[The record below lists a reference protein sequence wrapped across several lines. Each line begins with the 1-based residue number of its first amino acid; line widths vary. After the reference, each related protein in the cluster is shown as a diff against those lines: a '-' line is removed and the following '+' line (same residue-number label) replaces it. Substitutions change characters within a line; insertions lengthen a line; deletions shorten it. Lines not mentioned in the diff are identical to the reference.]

1 MKKYLSNFDSTPL
14 TCDPALFPGKNIPN
28 IAKSDRIFPGKG
40 RRDKYFILAYL
51 ESSKGEV
58 FWHCCLF
65 LSILAIFRRK

>member
-1 MKKYLSNFDSTPL
+1 MKKYSSNFDSTPL
-14 TCDPALFPGKNIPN
+14 TCDSSLFPGKNIPN

-40 RRDKYFILAYL
+40 KRDKFFILGYL
-51 ESSKGEV
+51 DSSKTEV